1 MPTINRCFCA
11 PRRCPDFAPII
22 LPLAGSVQ
30 LPTGDSWASM
40 CGPQGSLEVRMTA
53 DERVAS
59 LRTKHAAIE
68 SAIDEELHRP
78 HPDDL
83 RIIQLKRER
92 PRIRDQIAG
101 HMDPA

>member
-30 LPTGDSWASM
+30 LPTGDSWSSM

-53 DERVAS
+53 DERVGS
-59 LRTKHAAIE
+59 LRTKNAAIE
-68 SAIDEELHRP
+68 SAIDEEINRP

-83 RIIQLKRER
+83 RITELKREK
-92 PRIRDQIAG
+92 PGIKEHIAG
-101 HMDPA
+101 DMDRH